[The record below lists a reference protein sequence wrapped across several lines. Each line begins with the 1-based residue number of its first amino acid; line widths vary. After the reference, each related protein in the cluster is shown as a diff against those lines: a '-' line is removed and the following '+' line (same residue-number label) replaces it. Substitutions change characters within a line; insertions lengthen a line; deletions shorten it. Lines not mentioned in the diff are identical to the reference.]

1 MIQSWKNF
9 HIVFLLAFLQ
19 CFAPML
25 HAHAMGDSSG
35 NEVHFHADDYALAS
49 SNVLPNQPAYEV
61 CADEYPAIGMAQV
74 YKKDIFFVPADSPFL
89 FSWEANALTQSRQLP
104 VLVSNPLGVFAY
116 LAPYSLSLS
125 QAPPFSS

>member
-9 HIVFLLAFLQ
+9 HIVLLLAFLQ

-35 NEVHFHADDYALAS
+35 DGVHFHADDYALAS
-49 SNVLPNQPAYEV
+49 TNVLPNQPAYEV

-74 YKKDIFFVPADSPFL
+74 YKKDIFFIAADSPFL
-89 FSWEANALTQSRQLP
+89 FTWAANVLTQSQQAP
-104 VLVSNPLGVFAY
+104 ALVSKLLGVSAY

>member
-19 CFAPML
+19 CFAPIL

-35 NEVHFHADDYALAS
+35 DEVHFHADDHARFS
-49 SNVLPNQPAYEV
+49 TNVLPNQPAYEV

-74 YKKDIFFVPADSPFL
+74 YKKDTFFVPSDSPFL
-89 FSWEANALTQSRQLP
+89 FTWKANALTQSRQLL
-104 VLVSNPLGVFAY
+104 VLVSKLPGIFAY